1 MSEDK
6 RLKAIRKDI
15 KKLMKEIESYEKAT
29 GRNRALVEQTP
40 GYITSFVLIIVG
52 ISLIIVG
59 GTRHNSDDDSHWYYI
74 SGSLTLTL
82 GILRFLYFYFWT
94 SLVQR
99 SDYFARLNAY
109 SGDTGLF
116 KNLGLEYSNY

>member
-6 RLKAIRKDI
+6 KLRNIRRDT

-94 SLVQR
+94 NLVQR

-109 SGDTGLF
+109 SGDPGLF
-116 KNLGLEYSNY
+116 NNLSLNYSNY

>member
-6 RLKAIRKDI
+6 KLRNIRRDT

-109 SGDTGLF
+109 SGDSGLF
-116 KNLGLEYSNY
+116 KNLSLNYSNY